1 MPVWLSPVVP
11 GEPLRALA
19 HPRCRK
25 LAGKLAATTD
35 LAGTGSRQHNALRA
49 WTRCELREARREGR
63 AAPAALEAAAREE
76 ESCHLAMMGSG
87 RYRGCRGKCG
97 RDGRGAVPACCR
109 KSGLVRTGHRHHG

>member
-1 MPVWLSPVVP
+1 MPASPVWLSPVVP

-35 LAGTGSRQHNALRA
+35 LADTGSRQNNALRA

-63 AAPAALEAAAREE
+63 AAPAALEVAAREE
-76 ESCHLAMMGSG
+76 EACYLAMMGSG
-87 RYRGCRGKCG
+87 RYRGRPHCAAEMAELLELLR
-97 RDGRGAVPACCR
+97 AAAA
-109 KSGLVRTGHRHHG
+109 